1 MLSDETETRLL
12 RLLPPIRRARLW
24 RLYAEDGRRL
34 LDLWMDGGR
43 SLLGAKG
50 RGLGTSI
57 KAAVDMGLLR
67 PLPSVW
73 EERAKKAVMAAF
85 PGYSGALAFR
95 NEERALREIDIVLGR
110 PAKVLD
116 SAAREPG
123 PEEADILVIRPF
135 GGGLPRLQ
143 AALPRFALPLL
154 PCPSAL
160 GCAFVLFRDKADA
173 AAMGGELVPPAA
185 LASACG
191 ALRELAA
198 FSRGYGEDLWRR
210 SDRRLGPFFERKG
223 PYLYPRCA
231 EAGYGAFFRLAL
243 GAGLLVSPRFDLPSI
258 LPADFDDGELAAL
271 ARASAR

>member
-1 MLSDETETRLL
+1 MRSNEAETGLL

-24 RLYAEDGRRL
+24 RLYAEDGRRF

-50 RGLGTSI
+50 QGLGTSI

-73 EERAKKAVMAAF
+73 EGRATRAVKLAF
-85 PGYSGALAFR
+85 PGYAGALAFR
-95 NEERALREIDIVLGR
+95 NEERAVRELDSVLGR
-110 PAKVLD
+110 PAIILD
-116 SAAREPG
+116 SASREMG
-123 PEEADILVIRPF
+123 PEEADVLVLRPF
-135 GGGLPRLQ
+135 GESLPRRP

-160 GCAFVLFRDKADA
+160 GCAFILFRDEAE
-173 AAMGGELVPPAA
+173 AMGGELVPPAA
-185 LASACG
+185 LACAAG

-198 FSRGYGEDLWRR
+198 FAKGYGEQLWRR
-210 SDRRLGPFFERKG
+210 ADRRLGPLFERKG

-231 EAGYGAFFRLAL
+231 EADYGVFFRRAL
-243 GAGLLVSPRFDLPSI
+243 EAGLLISPRFDLPSI

-271 ARASAR
+271 SKASAR